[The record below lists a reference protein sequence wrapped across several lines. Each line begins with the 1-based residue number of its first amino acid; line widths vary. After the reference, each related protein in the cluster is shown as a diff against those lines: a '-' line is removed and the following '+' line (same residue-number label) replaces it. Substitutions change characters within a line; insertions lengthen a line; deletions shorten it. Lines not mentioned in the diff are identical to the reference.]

1 MAIVKI
7 VKMSTVIEIL
17 EISPFLFEVSINLGP
32 TSAVPRPAGH
42 LDPIGIDP
50 AHLHGLAL
58 TQRELRGTTELR

>member
-1 MAIVKI
+1 
-7 VKMSTVIEIL
+7 MSTVIEIL

-32 TSAVPRPAGH
+32 TSAVARPAGH

-50 AHLHGLAL
+50 AHLYGLAL

>member
-1 MAIVKI
+1 MALVKTI
-7 VKMSTVIEIL
+7 NNVDSDRNFRDI
-17 EISPFLFEVSINLGP
+17 SINLGP

-50 AHLHGLAL
+50 AHLRGLAL